1 MIRTWYRHYP
11 CVSSGIFFVYR
22 CLSLCCCFFFFL
34 KKKTWFL
41 WCLMIYLGRTER
53 PHLFSDGQPDEPS
66 SKRCSPNIYNQHR
79 CGSLEL
85 LILSQRY
92 VNHETSGM
100 KFITT
105 VAISCYQVA
114 ISTPLSNFWQ
124 YNSILSGIETI
135 FDGSKTG
142 PWSRPLCWKVTTW
155 HVGWSLYNWLVVW
168 NMFYF
173 SR

>member
-1 MIRTWYRHYP
+1 MIYIYIYYVIYNIIMIHTWYRHYP
-11 CVSSGIFFVYR
+11 FVSSGIFF
-22 CLSLCCCFFFFL
+22 CLQMFIMNNR
-34 KKKTWFL
+34 FL

-53 PHLFSDGQPDEPS
+53 PHLFSDGQPDESS

-92 VNHETSGM
+92 VNHEITSGM

-114 ISTPLSNFWQ
+114 IHTPLSNFWQ
-124 YNSILSGIETI
+124 YNSVLSGI
-135 FDGSKTG
+135 
-142 PWSRPLCWKVTTW
+142 
-155 HVGWSLYNWLVVW
+155 
-168 NMFYF
+168 
-173 SR
+173 